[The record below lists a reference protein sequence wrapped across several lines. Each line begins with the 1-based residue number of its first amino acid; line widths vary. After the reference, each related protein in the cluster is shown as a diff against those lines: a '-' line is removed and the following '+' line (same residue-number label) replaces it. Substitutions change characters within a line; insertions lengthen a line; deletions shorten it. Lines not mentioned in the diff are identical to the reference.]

1 MDELAKGSSFMN
13 LTHTAFVHR
22 PTPLELPTVCVVAS
36 EADVSQVLGSS
47 SSSAPWQVEQ
57 YDSAEA
63 FLARPRALTPACVLT
78 ELRLPGLSGLDLQ
91 REILH
96 RPELPVIFVSADPD
110 VQSTVEAMK
119 HGALDF
125 LTKPCPTHLLLQ
137 AVRAALER
145 SRVALLQ
152 LAQTQALQQRY
163 ESLSR
168 REREVMGL
176 VVLGHLNKQVG
187 VALGISEITVKAH
200 RGKLMRKMRAASF
213 ADLVNMAAS
222 LRA

>member
-1 MDELAKGSSFMN
+1 MN

-91 REILH
+91 RMLASSGNDI
-96 RPELPVIFVSADPD
+96 PIIFVTAHADVPL
-110 VQSTVEAMK
+110 TVRAMK
-119 HGALDF
+119 EGVEN
-125 LTKPCPTHLLLQ
+125 LLCCLKG
-137 AVRAALER
+137 
-145 SRVALLQ
+145 SY
-152 LAQTQALQQRY
+152 LAW
-163 ESLSR
+163 
-168 REREVMGL
+168 M
-176 VVLGHLNKQVG
+176 
-187 VALGISEITVKAH
+187 
-200 RGKLMRKMRAASF
+200 
-213 ADLVNMAAS
+213 
-222 LRA
+222 